1 MSNNNRN
8 EIIKDKD
15 KPNERQMKAEIYL
28 KEYDIQ
34 NILTEMINYLLH
46 KRSKNPI
53 LEMIKFLGSFLTEK
67 EKKNYNINIPQPEMD
82 YHPLIEFPKYKI
94 ECNSL
99 LKEYLD
105 TNIFIPLKDKRTKY
119 GTDLG
124 NIMRVN
130 EVYPKNNIGIMLSDK
145 DCLKKFGELFLPII
159 SKIHNLDKNELKFYT
174 ENNFNLNN
182 LKFDDIKKINLDDI
196 KGLNKITLS
205 ISRNLTDE
213 PFVSFINV
221 ENRTEKILK
230 RIDEEL
236 KIKKFYRNNYLDEID
251 NNKIKIKNILSQ
263 INYNFDFWNAV
274 NPKDILIQKNRKIY
288 VNKDNSSILLIN
300 FCDNFQFIKT
310 IFLNEEKTEK
320 SEEKKL
326 ETNDLFIKAF
336 NELNDF
342 IRNIQYYFGFEFEH
356 NFGYLTSNISLL
368 GTGFNIISEIN
379 LDKLCKN
386 EIDIDKINK
395 ILNGYD
401 KYSDNY
407 SLKKSDNDDSDDDN
421 ILIFSSSP
429 KISQNSI
436 SDFLIEYFEKILKL
450 KND

>member
-1 MSNNNRN
+1 
-8 EIIKDKD
+8 
-15 KPNERQMKAEIYL
+15 
-28 KEYDIQ
+28 
-34 NILTEMINYLLH
+34 
-46 KRSKNPI
+46 
-53 LEMIKFLGSFLTEK
+53 
-67 EKKNYNINIPQPEMD
+67 
-82 YHPLIEFPKYKI
+82 
-94 ECNSL
+94 
-99 LKEYLD
+99 
-105 TNIFIPLKDKRTKY
+105 
-119 GTDLG
+119 
-124 NIMRVN
+124 MRVN

-145 DCLKKFGELFLPII
+145 DCLKKFGELFLPVI

-310 IFLNEEKTEK
+310 IFLNKEKTEK

-407 SLKKSDNDDSDDDN
+407 SLKKSDNSDDDN
-421 ILIFSSSP
+421 LLIFSSSP

>member
-67 EKKNYNINIPQPEMD
+67 EKQNYNINIPQPEMD
-82 YHPLIEFPKYKI
+82 YHPLVEFPKYKI

-174 ENNFNLNN
+174 ENNFNL
-182 LKFDDIKKINLDDI
+182 
-196 KGLNKITLS
+196 
-205 ISRNLTDE
+205 
-213 PFVSFINV
+213 
-221 ENRTEKILK
+221 
-230 RIDEEL
+230 
-236 KIKKFYRNNYLDEID
+236 
-251 NNKIKIKNILSQ
+251 
-263 INYNFDFWNAV
+263 
-274 NPKDILIQKNRKIY
+274 
-288 VNKDNSSILLIN
+288 
-300 FCDNFQFIKT
+300 
-310 IFLNEEKTEK
+310 
-320 SEEKKL
+320 
-326 ETNDLFIKAF
+326 
-336 NELNDF
+336 
-342 IRNIQYYFGFEFEH
+342 
-356 NFGYLTSNISLL
+356 
-368 GTGFNIISEIN
+368 
-379 LDKLCKN
+379 
-386 EIDIDKINK
+386 
-395 ILNGYD
+395 
-401 KYSDNY
+401 
-407 SLKKSDNDDSDDDN
+407 
-421 ILIFSSSP
+421 
-429 KISQNSI
+429 
-436 SDFLIEYFEKILKL
+436 
-450 KND
+450 